1 MSSPMRRRAARS
13 VSPVRRR
20 GTVRIPPEL
29 RCLVHAEPL
38 VLRGGFGG
46 SLEVEHSTA
55 LACPSGCQIPIVR
68 GIPRFVPSE
77 DYAAAFG
84 WQWKRF
90 QRSQLDSYTGTTI
103 SRDRLAR
110 CLGGSLEVVQGKV
123 VLEAGCGAGRFTEV
137 MLDAGAR
144 VVATDLSSAVEAN
157 YSNCGTS
164 RGYFVCQADIREL
177 PVAPRSFD
185 VVVCLGV
192 VQHTPQPEE
201 TIAALAGY
209 VKPGGLLAID
219 HYSRD
224 YPATLSRRLVRSL
237 LLRMS
242 PERARMVALGIARAL
257 LPVHRALWHRRRGF
271 GRLRRY
277 LGRVSPVVDYYDA
290 YPELNP
296 ELLSEWAL
304 LDTHDTLTDR
314 YKHLRDPEEI
324 RATLLQLGLSN
335 VEVCAGGNGV
345 EARAHGPASEAPGS
359 DREVSMRF
367 AHAPEPA

>member
-1 MSSPMRRRAARS
+1 
-13 VSPVRRR
+13 V
-20 GTVRIPPEL
+20 
-29 RCLVHAEPL
+29 
-38 VLRGGFGG
+38 
-46 SLEVEHSTA
+46 
-55 LACPSGCQIPIVR
+55 PIVR

-77 DYAAAFG
+77 GYAAAFG
-84 WQWKRF
+84 WQWNRF

-103 SRDRLAR
+103 SHDRLAR
-110 CLGGSLEVVQGKV
+110 CLGGSLDVVRGKV
-123 VLEAGCGAGRFTEV
+123 VLEAGCGAGRFTEIL
-137 MLDAGAR
+137 LDAGAR

-157 YSNCGTS
+157 YSNCGTAQD
-164 RGYFVCQADIREL
+164 YFICQADVREL

-201 TIAALAGY
+201 TLAALAGY

-219 HYSRD
+219 HYSRA
-224 YPATLSRRLVRSL
+224 YPATLSRRLIRSL

-242 PERARMVALGIARAL
+242 PEHAHHIALGVVRTL

-290 YPELNP
+290 YPDLKP

-324 RATLLQLGLSN
+324 RAALVELGLAN

-345 EARAHGPASEAPGS
+345 EARAHGPSTELRGS
-359 DREVSMRF
+359 DREVSLPF
-367 AHAPEPA
+367 ALAPEPA

>member
-1 MSSPMRRRAARS
+1 
-13 VSPVRRR
+13 
-20 GTVRIPPEL
+20 
-29 RCLVHAEPL
+29 
-38 VLRGGFGG
+38 
-46 SLEVEHSTA
+46 
-55 LACPSGCQIPIVR
+55 
-68 GIPRFVPSE
+68 
-77 DYAAAFG
+77 
-84 WQWKRF
+84 
-90 QRSQLDSYTGTTI
+90 
-103 SRDRLAR
+103 
-110 CLGGSLEVVQGKV
+110 
-123 VLEAGCGAGRFTEV
+123 

-164 RGYFVCQADIREL
+164 RGYFVCQADIRSFRSHRD
-177 PVAPRSFD
+177 PSTWSCVWASCSTRRNPKRRSPPRR
-185 VVVCLGV
+185 VR
-192 VQHTPQPEE
+192 E
-201 TIAALAGY
+201 
-209 VKPGGLLAID
+209 PGGLLAID

-257 LPVHRALWHRRRGF
+257 LPMHRALWHRRRGF

-314 YKHLRDPEEI
+314 YRHLRDPE
-324 RATLLQLGLSN
+324 RSARRCSSLVSRTWRCAPAAT
-335 VEVCAGGNGV
+335 AWR
-345 EARAHGPASEAPGS
+345 RAHGPASEAPGS
-359 DREVSMRF
+359 DREVSMHSPTRRSRPDHVAFGLYGPRADDALHAMVRAPHHRGPDDRGVWVSDSASLGMARLAVLDLTAAATNPWRPTMARSTSSTTAKSTTLPPNAGRSRPWGALSLDVRYRSRAPAVRALRRRLRVRLRGMF
-367 AHAPEPA
+367 ALDLGPSA